1 MGDWIA
7 SYDEELIELLK
18 PAKNRLPSYST
29 LRRALLQVNYEEY
42 GACLTKFFNIQQVY
56 G

>member
-18 PAKNRLPSYST
+18 PVKNRLPSYST
-29 LRRALLQVNYEEY
+29 LRGALLQVNYEEY
-42 GACLTKFFNIQQVY
+42 GACLAKLFNIQPVC